1 MDKVTDL
8 SPDTA
13 PRLVWSRYYS
23 TFVAAPPGPGA
34 RERLIAVAGAIIG
47 IVTTGLLC
55 GVLAGTGAA
64 HPLLVAPMGA
74 SAVLLFAVP
83 ASPLAQPWSILGGNV
98 LSAVVGI
105 AVALAVPN
113 ATVAAGLGVGL
124 AIAVMSLA
132 RCLHPPG
139 GAVALSAVLGG
150 AAGSAH
156 PFMFALYPVGLNS
169 LLLILAGLAFHRMS
183 GHTYPHR
190 AKLTESAHGTQD
202 SAPLSRSGVR
212 PSDVDAALESFGDTL
227 DINRD
232 DLLQLFEL
240 AGLSAA
246 ERQVEQLS
254 CNDIMSRDVITIAA
268 TAPVEEAHR
277 LLRARHLRA
286 LPVEN
291 VSGQLVGVITW
302 PDLDKQ
308 GAFASEIMAPADTA
322 HVSAPAAALLAPL
335 ANGHGHEVM
344 IVDDNMHLQGIVTQ
358 TDIIASLITKAV
370 TLNTK

>member
-8 SPDTA
+8 SPETA

-23 TFVAAPPGPGA
+23 TYVAAPPGPGA

-83 ASPLAQPWSILGGNV
+83 ASPLAQPWSILGGNA
-98 LSAVVGI
+98 LSALVGI

-190 AKLTESAHGTQD
+190 AKIPESAHGTQD

-322 HVSAPAAALLAPL
+322 HLTAPAATLLAPL

-344 IVDDNMHLQGIVTQ
+344 IVDDNMQLQGIVTQ

-370 TLNTK
+370 TLNVK

>member
-1 MDKVTDL
+1 MNTESEVTADVK
-8 SPDTA
+8 
-13 PRLVWSRYYS
+13 PRQMWSRYYNMY
-23 TFVAAPPGPGA
+23 VAVPPGPGA
-34 RERLIAVAGAIIG
+34 RERLIAIAGAIVG
-47 IVTTGLLC
+47 IVATGLLC

-98 LSAVVGI
+98 LSALVGI
-105 AVALAVPN
+105 AVALAIPN

-124 AIAVMSLA
+124 AIAIMSLA

-183 GHTYPHR
+183 GHSYPHR
-190 AKLTESAHGTQD
+190 AKLSETTHGTQD

-212 PSDVDAALESFGDTL
+212 PNDIDAALESFGDTL
-227 DINRD
+227 DVNRD

-246 ERQVEQLS
+246 KRRVGHLT
-254 CNDIMSRDVITIAA
+254 CNDIMSRDVITIAGY
-268 TAPVEEAHR
+268 APVEDAR
-277 LLRARHLRA
+277 VLLRARRLRA

-291 VSGQLVGVITW
+291 ASGQLIGVITW
-302 PDLDKQ
+302 LELDRH
-308 GAFASEIMAPADTA
+308 GVLATDIMEPAETA
-322 HVSAPAAALLAPL
+322 HVNAPAATLLAPL

-344 IVDDNMHLQGIVTQ
+344 IVDDDMRLQGIVTQ
-358 TDIIASLITKAV
+358 TDIVACLITDAI
-370 TLNTK
+370 

>member
-8 SPDTA
+8 TPDTA
-13 PRLVWSRYYS
+13 PRMVWSRYYS

-47 IVTTGLLC
+47 IVATGLLC

-98 LSAVVGI
+98 LSALVGI

-183 GHTYPHR
+183 GHSYPHR
-190 AKLTESAHGTQD
+190 AKLTESTHGTQD
-202 SAPLSRSGVR
+202 SAPLSRSGVT
-212 PSDVDAALESFGDTL
+212 PKDIDAALEGFGDTL

-240 AGLSAA
+240 AGLNAA

-268 TAPVEEAHR
+268 TAPVEEAHK

-286 LPVEN
+286 LPVEDA
-291 VSGQLVGVITW
+291 SGQLVGVITW

-322 HVSAPAAALLAPL
+322 HLTAPAATLLAPL

-344 IVDDNMHLQGIVTQ
+344 IVDDNMQLQGIVTQ

-370 TLNTK
+370 TLNAK

>member
-8 SPDTA
+8 SSETA

-23 TFVAAPPGPGA
+23 TYVAAPPGLGA
-34 RERLIAVAGAIIG
+34 RERLVAVAGAIIG

-83 ASPLAQPWSILGGNV
+83 ASPLAQPGSILGGNV
-98 LSAVVGI
+98 LSALVGI

-132 RCLHPPG
+132 RCLHLPG

>member
-13 PRLVWSRYYS
+13 PRLVWSR
-23 TFVAAPPGPGA
+23 GPGA

-169 LLLILAGLAFHRMS
+169 LLLILAGLAFHRMT
-183 GHTYPHR
+183 GHT
-190 AKLTESAHGTQD
+190 
-202 SAPLSRSGVR
+202 
-212 PSDVDAALESFGDTL
+212 
-227 DINRD
+227 
-232 DLLQLFEL
+232 
-240 AGLSAA
+240 
-246 ERQVEQLS
+246 
-254 CNDIMSRDVITIAA
+254 
-268 TAPVEEAHR
+268 
-277 LLRARHLRA
+277 
-286 LPVEN
+286 
-291 VSGQLVGVITW
+291 
-302 PDLDKQ
+302 
-308 GAFASEIMAPADTA
+308 
-322 HVSAPAAALLAPL
+322 
-335 ANGHGHEVM
+335 
-344 IVDDNMHLQGIVTQ
+344 
-358 TDIIASLITKAV
+358 
-370 TLNTK
+370 

>member
-169 LLLILAGLAFHRMS
+169 LLLILAGLAFHRMT

-212 PSDVDAALESFGDTL
+212 PNDIDVALARFGDTL

>member
-8 SPDTA
+8 SSETA

-23 TFVAAPPGPGA
+23 TYVAAPPGPGA
-34 RERLIAVAGAIIG
+34 RERLVAVAGAIIG

-83 ASPLAQPWSILGGNV
+83 ASPLAQPGSILGGNV
-98 LSAVVGI
+98 LSALVGI

-322 HVSAPAAALLAPL
+322 HVSGGRLTGCETDTYFDVFPVAGRLVSGTDAAVDSGGNYAAAKRGGIQWLILL
-335 ANGHGHEVM
+335 
-344 IVDDNMHLQGIVTQ
+344 
-358 TDIIASLITKAV
+358 
-370 TLNTK
+370 

>member
-1 MDKVTDL
+1 MNKITDL
-8 SPDTA
+8 NPDTP

-23 TFVAAPPGPGA
+23 TFVAAPPGPGV
-34 RERLIAVAGAIIG
+34 RDRLIAAAGAIIG
-47 IVTTGLLC
+47 IAATGLLC

-64 HPLLVAPMGA
+64 RPLLVAPMGA

-98 LSAVVGI
+98 LSALVGI
-105 AVALAVPN
+105 AVALAIPN
-113 ATVAAGLGVGL
+113 STVAAGVGVGL

-190 AKLTESAHGTQD
+190 AKLTESTHGTQD

-212 PSDVDAALESFGDTL
+212 PNDIDAALESFGDTL

-232 DLLQLFEL
+232 DLLRLFEL
-240 AGLSAA
+240 AGLNAA
-246 ERQVEQLS
+246 KRQVEQLT
-254 CNDIMSRDVITIAA
+254 CGDIMSHDVITIAG
-268 TAPVEEAHR
+268 TAPVEDAHV
-277 LLRARHLRA
+277 LMRARRLRA

-291 VSGQLVGVITW
+291 ASGQLIGVITW
-302 PDLDKQ
+302 TELDKQ
-308 GAFASEIMAPADTA
+308 GAFAAEIMAPADTA
-322 HVSAPAAALLAPL
+322 HVTAPAATLLAPL
-335 ANGHGHEVM
+335 ADGHGHEIM
-344 IVDDNMHLQGIVTQ
+344 IVDDDMQLQGIVTQ

-370 TLNTK
+370 ALNAK

>member
-8 SPDTA
+8 SSETA

-23 TFVAAPPGPGA
+23 TYVAAPPGPGA
-34 RERLIAVAGAIIG
+34 RERLVAVAGAIIG

-83 ASPLAQPWSILGGNV
+83 ASPLAQPGSILGGNV
-98 LSAVVGI
+98 LSALVGI

-268 TAPVEEAHR
+268 TAPLEEAHR

-308 GAFASEIMAPADTA
+308 GAFASEIMVPADTA

>member
-1 MDKVTDL
+1 MDKITEL
-8 SPDTA
+8 SPDPA
-13 PRLVWSRYYS
+13 PRLIWSRYYS
-23 TFVAAPPGPGA
+23 TYVAAPPGPGA
-34 RERLIAVAGAIIG
+34 RERLIAVAGAIVG
-47 IVTTGLLC
+47 IVATGLLC

-83 ASPLAQPWSILGGNV
+83 ASPLAQPWSILGGNM
-98 LSAVVGI
+98 LSALVGI

-113 ATVAAGLGVGL
+113 STVAAGLGVGM

-169 LLLILAGLAFHRMS
+169 LLLILAGLAFHRLS

-190 AKLTESAHGTQD
+190 AKLAASTHGTQD

-212 PSDVDAALESFGDTL
+212 PNDIDAALESFGDTL

-246 ERQVEQLS
+246 KRRVRHLT
-254 CNDIMSRDVITIAA
+254 CNDIMSRDVITIAGTA
-268 TAPVEEAHR
+268 TAEEAHL
-277 LLRARHLRA
+277 LLRARRLRA

-291 VSGQLVGVITW
+291 DSGQLIGVITW
-302 PDLDKQ
+302 PELDKH
-308 GAFASEIMAPADTA
+308 GVLAADIMESAETA
-322 HVSAPAAALLAPL
+322 HFDAPAASLLARL

-344 IVDDNMHLQGIVTQ
+344 IVDDDMRLQGIVTQ
-358 TDIIASLITKAV
+358 TDIVAGLATGAIAQ
-370 TLNTK
+370 NFN

>member
-1 MDKVTDL
+1 MKSEFDGIE
-8 SPDTA
+8 DTA

-23 TFVAAPPGPGA
+23 MFVAAPPGPGA
-34 RERLIAVAGAIIG
+34 RERLVAVAGAIIG

-55 GVLAGTGAA
+55 GVLAGSGAA

-83 ASPLAQPWSILGGNV
+83 ASPLAQPWSVLGGNV
-98 LSAVVGI
+98 LSALVGI

-113 ATVAAGLGVGL
+113 TTVAAGLGVGL
-124 AIAVMSLA
+124 AIAIMSLA

-150 AAGSAH
+150 AAGNAH

-190 AKLTESAHGTQD
+190 VKLTESTHGTQD
-202 SAPLSRSGVR
+202 SAPLSRSGVK
-212 PSDVDAALESFGDTL
+212 PKDIDAALEGFGDTL

-232 DLLQLFEL
+232 DLLRIFEL
-240 AGLSAA
+240 AGLNAA

-322 HVSAPAAALLAPL
+322 HVSAPAAELLAPL

-344 IVDDNMHLQGIVTQ
+344 IVDDNMQLQGIVTQ

>member
-1 MDKVTDL
+1 MKSEFDGIE
-8 SPDTA
+8 DTA
-13 PRLVWSRYYS
+13 PRIVWSRYYS
-23 TFVAAPPGPGA
+23 MFVAAPPGPGA
-34 RERLIAVAGAIIG
+34 RERLVAVAGAIIG
-47 IVTTGLLC
+47 IATTGLLC

-98 LSAVVGI
+98 LSALVGI
-105 AVALAVPN
+105 AVVLAVPN
-113 ATVAAGLGVGL
+113 TTVAAGLGVGL
-124 AIAVMSLA
+124 AIAIMSLA

-190 AKLTESAHGTQD
+190 VKLTESTHGTQD
-202 SAPLSRSGVR
+202 SAPLSRSGVM
-212 PSDVDAALESFGDTL
+212 PKDIDAALEGFGDTL

-232 DLLQLFEL
+232 DLLRIFEL
-240 AGLSAA
+240 AGLNAA

-322 HVSAPAAALLAPL
+322 HVSAPAAELLAPL

-344 IVDDNMHLQGIVTQ
+344 IVDDNMQLQGIVTQ

-370 TLNTK
+370 ALNAK

>member
-13 PRLVWSRYYS
+13 PRLVWSRYYKA
-23 TFVAAPPGPGA
+23 FVAVPPDLGA
-34 RERLIAVAGAIIG
+34 RERLISVAGAIIG

-98 LSAVVGI
+98 LSALVGI
-105 AVALAVPN
+105 AVALAIPN

-150 AAGSAH
+150 AAGSAQ

-183 GHTYPHR
+183 GHSYPHR
-190 AKLTESAHGTQD
+190 AKLSETTHGTQD

-212 PSDVDAALESFGDTL
+212 PNDIDAALESFGDTL
-227 DINRD
+227 DVNRD

-246 ERQVEQLS
+246 KRRVGHLT
-254 CNDIMSRDVITIAA
+254 CNDIMSRDVITIAGY
-268 TAPVEEAHR
+268 APVEDAR
-277 LLRARHLRA
+277 VLLRARRLRA

-291 VSGQLVGVITW
+291 ASGQLIGVITW
-302 PDLDKQ
+302 LELDRH
-308 GAFASEIMAPADTA
+308 GVLASDIMEPAETA
-322 HVSAPAAALLAPL
+322 HVNAPAATLLAPL

-344 IVDDNMHLQGIVTQ
+344 IVDDDMRLQGIVTQ
-358 TDIIASLITKAV
+358 TDIVACLITDAI
-370 TLNTK
+370 

>member
-8 SPDTA
+8 SPETA

-23 TFVAAPPGPGA
+23 TYVAAPPGPGA

-98 LSAVVGI
+98 LSALVGI

-113 ATVAAGLGVGL
+113 TTVAAGLGVGL
-124 AIAVMSLA
+124 AIAIMSLA

-183 GHTYPHR
+183 GHTYPHKVR
-190 AKLTESAHGTQD
+190 LTESTHGTQD

-212 PSDVDAALESFGDTL
+212 PNDIDAALARFGDTL

-232 DLLQLFEL
+232 DLLRLFEL
-240 AGLSAA
+240 AGLSAT
-246 ERQVEQLS
+246 ERQVEQLT
-254 CNDIMSRDVITIAA
+254 CGDIMSRDVITIAG
-268 TAPVEEAHR
+268 TALVEDAHV
-277 LLRARHLRA
+277 LLRARRLRA

-291 VSGQLVGVITW
+291 ATGQLIGVITW
-302 PDLDKQ
+302 AELDKQ
-308 GAFASEIMAPADTA
+308 GAFAAEIMAPADTA
-322 HVSAPAAALLAPL
+322 HVTAPAATLLAPL
-335 ANGHGHEVM
+335 ADGHGHEIM
-344 IVDDNMHLQGIVTQ
+344 IVDDDMQLQGIVTQ

-370 TLNTK
+370 ALNAK

>member
-1 MDKVTDL
+1 M
-8 SPDTA
+8 
-13 PRLVWSRYYS
+13 WSRYYNLY
-23 TFVAAPPGPGA
+23 VAVPSGPGA
-34 RERLIAVAGAIIG
+34 RERLIAVAGAMIG

-55 GVLAGTGAA
+55 GVLAGTGAT

-98 LSAVVGI
+98 LSALVGI

-113 ATVAAGLGVGL
+113 STVAAGLGVGL
-124 AIAVMSLA
+124 AIAVMSVA

-150 AAGSAH
+150 AAGTAH
-156 PFMFALYPVGLNS
+156 PLMFALYPVGLNS

-183 GHTYPHR
+183 CHTYPHR
-190 AKLTESAHGTQD
+190 AKLTESTHGTRD

-212 PSDVDAALESFGDTL
+212 PKDIDAALARFGDTL
-227 DINRD
+227 DVNRD

-246 ERQVEQLS
+246 ERQVGHLS
-254 CNDIMSRDVITIAA
+254 CSDIMSRDVIMIAG
-268 TAPVEEAHR
+268 TAPVEDAHV
-277 LLRARHLRA
+277 LLRARRLRA

-291 VSGQLVGVITW
+291 ASGQLIGVITW
-302 PDLDKQ
+302 PDLVKQ
-308 GAFASEIMAPADTA
+308 GAFAAEIMAPADTA
-322 HVSAPAAALLAPL
+322 HVNATAATLLAPL
-335 ANGHGHEVM
+335 TDGHGHEIM
-344 IVDDNMHLQGIVTQ
+344 IVDDEMRLQGIVTQ
-358 TDIIASLITKAV
+358 TDVIASLMTGAV
-370 TLNTK
+370 LRDPN

>member
-23 TFVAAPPGPGA
+23 TYVAAPPGPGA

-47 IVTTGLLC
+47 IVATGLLC

-98 LSAVVGI
+98 LSALVGI

-113 ATVAAGLGVGL
+113 STVAAGLGVGL

-169 LLLILAGLAFHRMS
+169 LLLILAGLAFHRLS

-190 AKLTESAHGTQD
+190 AKLVASTHGTQD

-212 PSDVDAALESFGDTL
+212 PNDIDAALESFGDTL
-227 DINRD
+227 DVNRD
-232 DLLQLFEL
+232 DLFQLFEL

-246 ERQVEQLS
+246 NRKFELLT
-254 CNDIMSRDVITIAA
+254 CNDIMSRDVITIAG
-268 TAPVEEAHR
+268 TAPVEDARE
-277 LLRARHLRA
+277 LLRAKRLRA
-286 LPVEN
+286 LPVEDA
-291 VSGQLVGVITW
+291 SGHLIGVIAW
-302 PDLDKQ
+302 PDLDKH
-308 GAFASEIMAPADTA
+308 GACAAEIMAPADTA
-322 HVSAPAAALLAPL
+322 HVNAPSATLLARL
-335 ANGHGHEVM
+335 ANGHVHEVM
-344 IVDDNMHLQGIVTQ
+344 IVDDDMRLHGIVTQ
-358 TDIIASLITKAV
+358 TDIVAGLEQR
-370 TLNTK
+370 NFY

>member
-1 MDKVTDL
+1 MKSEFDGIE
-8 SPDTA
+8 DTA
-13 PRLVWSRYYS
+13 PRIVWSRYYS
-23 TFVAAPPGPGA
+23 MFVAAPPGPGA
-34 RERLIAVAGAIIG
+34 RERLVAVAGAIIG

-55 GVLAGTGAA
+55 GVLAGSGAA

-83 ASPLAQPWSILGGNV
+83 ASPLAQPWSVLGGNV
-98 LSAVVGI
+98 LSALVGI

-113 ATVAAGLGVGL
+113 TTVAAGLGVGL
-124 AIAVMSLA
+124 AIAIMSLA

-190 AKLTESAHGTQD
+190 VKLTESTHGTQD
-202 SAPLSRSGVR
+202 SAPLSRSGVM
-212 PSDVDAALESFGDTL
+212 PKDIDAALEGFGDTL

-232 DLLQLFEL
+232 DLLRIFEL
-240 AGLSAA
+240 AGLNAA

-322 HVSAPAAALLAPL
+322 HVSAPAAELLAPL

-344 IVDDNMHLQGIVTQ
+344 IVDDNMQLQGIVTQ

-370 TLNTK
+370 ALNTK

>member
-8 SPDTA
+8 SSETA

-47 IVTTGLLC
+47 IVATGLLC

-98 LSAVVGI
+98 LSALVGI

-183 GHTYPHR
+183 GHSYPHR
-190 AKLTESAHGTQD
+190 AKLTESTHGTQD
-202 SAPLSRSGVR
+202 SAPLSRSGVT
-212 PSDVDAALESFGDTL
+212 PKDIDAALEGFGDTL

-240 AGLSAA
+240 AGLNAA

-268 TAPVEEAHR
+268 TAPVEEAHK

-286 LPVEN
+286 LPVEDA
-291 VSGQLVGVITW
+291 SGQLVGVITW

-322 HVSAPAAALLAPL
+322 HLTAPAATLLAPL

-344 IVDDNMHLQGIVTQ
+344 IVDDNMQLQGIVTQ

-370 TLNTK
+370 TLNAK

>member
-1 MDKVTDL
+1 MKSEFDGIE
-8 SPDTA
+8 DTA

-23 TFVAAPPGPGA
+23 MFVAAPPGPGA
-34 RERLIAVAGAIIG
+34 RERLVAVAGAIIG

-55 GVLAGTGAA
+55 GVLAGSGAA

-83 ASPLAQPWSILGGNV
+83 ASPLAQPWSVLGGNV
-98 LSAVVGI
+98 LSALVGI

-113 ATVAAGLGVGL
+113 TTVAAGLGVGL
-124 AIAVMSLA
+124 AIAIMSLA

-190 AKLTESAHGTQD
+190 VKLTDSTHGTQD
-202 SAPLSRSGVR
+202 SAPLSRSGVK
-212 PSDVDAALESFGDTL
+212 PKDIDAALEGFGDTL

-232 DLLQLFEL
+232 DLLRIFEL
-240 AGLSAA
+240 AGLNAA

-322 HVSAPAAALLAPL
+322 HVSAPAAELLAPL
-335 ANGHGHEVM
+335 ASGHGHEVM
-344 IVDDNMHLQGIVTQ
+344 IVDDNMQLQGIVTQ

>member
-1 MDKVTDL
+1 MKSEFDGIE
-8 SPDTA
+8 DTA
-13 PRLVWSRYYS
+13 PRIVWSRYYS
-23 TFVAAPPGPGA
+23 MFVAAPPGPGA
-34 RERLIAVAGAIIG
+34 RERLVAVAGAIIG

-55 GVLAGTGAA
+55 GVLAGSGAA

-83 ASPLAQPWSILGGNV
+83 ASPLAQPWSVLGGNV
-98 LSAVVGI
+98 LSALVGI

-113 ATVAAGLGVGL
+113 TTVAAGLGVGL
-124 AIAVMSLA
+124 AIAIMSLA

-190 AKLTESAHGTQD
+190 VKLTESTHGTQD
-202 SAPLSRSGVR
+202 SAPLSRSGVM
-212 PSDVDAALESFGDTL
+212 PKDIDAALEGFGDTL

-232 DLLQLFEL
+232 DLLRIFEL
-240 AGLSAA
+240 AGLNAA

-291 VSGQLVGVITW
+291 VSRQLVGVITW
-302 PDLDKQ
+302 PDLDKL
-308 GAFASEIMAPADTA
+308 GAFAAEIMAPADTA
-322 HVSAPAAALLAPL
+322 HVSAPAAELLAPL

-344 IVDDNMHLQGIVTQ
+344 IVDDNMQLQGIVTQ

-370 TLNTK
+370 ALNTK